1 MKLKTTYEATGLVL
15 GNLWGGGKAA
25 YPAAKLEGPNRTA
38 LLIEAETRLANGSLD
53 SGMGF
58 ESLCGALLEIG
69 QSTFVTLNGKLFVNI
84 EFENIFIGPLSEQ
97 DKDFLET
104 VLDN

>member
-1 MKLKTTYEATGLVL
+1 MQLITTFSAKGLVL
-15 GNLWGGGKAA
+15 GQLWGGGKAA
-25 YPAAKLEGPNRTA
+25 YPAAKLEGPNKAA
-38 LLIEAETRLANGSLD
+38 LLLEAETRLADGSLD

-84 EFENIFIGPLSEQ
+84 EFERVFIGSLSEQ
-97 DKDFLET
+97 DKDFLE
-104 VLDN
+104 VVFDN